1 MTRRQC
7 VHLCIYHLTRRLT
20 SILRAGDLQVAQL
33 HTIDTTIYTLGDILR
48 RPPVSRRAR
57 LCPVAGSR
65 RAGLAHGSSHVKSR
79 ADGAARLTFEIS
91 RCCAVAPDGW
101 VLRCSRVVDSVCVVR
116 DNTIWSSRSSSGI
129 PSPCPVSN
137 TIYHHIV
144 ELALIPFSLYTIIDY
159 RVLMSCIFATINHH
173 PYRVLLCSNMSLFI
187 SYSFSNTIV
196 GGAGVGG
203 AA

>member
-1 MTRRQC
+1 M
-7 VHLCIYHLTRRLT
+7 
-20 SILRAGDLQVAQL
+20 
-33 HTIDTTIYTLGDILR
+33 
-48 RPPVSRRAR
+48 SRRAR

-65 RAGLAHGSSHVKSR
+65 RAGLAHGSSHAQSR
-79 ADGAARLTFEIS
+79 ADGAARLIFEIS

-101 VLRCSRVVDSVCVVR
+101 VLRCSRVVRSICVVR

-137 TIYHHIV
+137 TILPCSATK
-144 ELALIPFSLYTIIDY
+144 LALIPFSLYTIIDC

-173 PYRVLLCSNMSLFI
+173 LYRVLLCSNLSLFI
-187 SYSFSNTIV
+187 SYLFSKTIV